1 MLELL
6 CVVIVLGM
14 VCRFVTAIQK
24 KNPVQVWWFALE
36 MLAFA
41 IMAKMYL

>member
-14 VCRFVTAIQK
+14 VCRFVSAIQK
-24 KNPVQVWWFALE
+24 QNTIQVWWFAIE

-41 IMAKMYL
+41 VMAKMYL